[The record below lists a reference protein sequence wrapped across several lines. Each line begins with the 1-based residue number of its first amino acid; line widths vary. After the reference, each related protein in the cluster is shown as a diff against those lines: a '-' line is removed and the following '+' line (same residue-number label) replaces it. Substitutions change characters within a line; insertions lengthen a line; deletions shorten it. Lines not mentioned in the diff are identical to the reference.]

1 MSTKERRLVPRKD
14 LSVPLRFRIQ
24 RTDEVKMQTGETM
37 NVSEHGVFFTARQPV
52 QVGEA
57 LEMLFVIPRELTGR
71 NPEEVRCSGRVV
83 HVHPGIG
90 RNGHTGIGV
99 QIESFE
105 PVGQHL
111 NLAS

>member
-24 RTDEVKMQTGETM
+24 KTDEVKMQTGETM
-37 NVSEHGVFFTARQPV
+37 NVSEHGVYFTARQPV

-71 NPEEVRCSGRVV
+71 NPEEVCCSGRVV

-90 RNGHTGIGV
+90 QNGHTGIGV

>member
-1 MSTKERRLVPRKD
+1 MSMKERRLVPRKS

-24 RTDEVKMQTGETM
+24 KTDEVRMQTGETV
-37 NVSEHGVFFTARQPV
+37 NVSEHGVYFTARHPV
-52 QVGEA
+52 KIGEG

-83 HVHPGIG
+83 HVHPVICQS
-90 RNGHTGIGV
+90 GHTGIGV

-105 PVGQHL
+105 PVGQRL